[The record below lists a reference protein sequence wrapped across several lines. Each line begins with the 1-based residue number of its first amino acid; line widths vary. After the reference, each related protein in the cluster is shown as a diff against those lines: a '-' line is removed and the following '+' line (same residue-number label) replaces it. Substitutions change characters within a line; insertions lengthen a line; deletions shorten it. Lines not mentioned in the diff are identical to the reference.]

1 MTPPALRDKLRTNDT
16 KQMKNTWEI
25 YSKRVRSA
33 SIARRALP
41 YVKVN
46 DENRTQVF
54 NFLIDRETD
63 ITDRLIYIHIPFC
76 KNVCSFCMYT
86 KQKNSDET
94 LITEYFNTII
104 RQIQSLAGTPYIK
117 SAPFKAIYFGGGT
130 PTSVPVQF
138 LVSIISEL
146 KKNFLIKDDC
156 EITIESTIS
165 EIDSDYVSE
174 LINAGV
180 NRISLGVQTFDN
192 QIRKNLGRVSDRE
205 QISKVIKVIKQAG
218 INNICID
225 LINNLEGQNYIKWE
239 EDLSFLGTLPITGC
253 SVYPL
258 IRNES
263 NTVYNEALE
272 KENIYKEYNYFLKAE
287 ERLINIPGW
296 TSFTPVQYGNSE
308 TGRGVYV
315 SSHGQSPDLLA
326 FGSGA
331 GGRIG
336 NAQYL
341 MTTSI
346 DKYIEGDGLFR
357 NASSILMTIDESYTK
372 FKKIF
377 FLSEGLSI
385 KIADYQELKEY
396 FSDIISELEKN
407 GLLLFENDSINL
419 TRDGKFWA
427 GNISALFA
435 DRIRQLIDK
444 S

>member
-1 MTPPALRDKLRTNDT
+1 MTDIR
-16 KQMKNTWEI
+16 EI
-25 YSKRVRSA
+25 FSHRVRSA
-33 SIARRALP
+33 SIARRSLP

-46 DENRTQVF
+46 DEIRSRVF
-54 NFLIDRETD
+54 DNLFSCEIFNNDRV
-63 ITDRLIYIHIPFC
+63 IYIHIPFC

-86 KQKNSDET
+86 KQKISDDT
-94 LITEYFNTII
+94 IINEYFNTILK
-104 RQIQSLAGTPYIK
+104 QIQSIAETPYIK

-138 LVSIISEL
+138 LVSILSEI
-146 KKNFLIKDDC
+146 KKNFMLTPDC

-174 LINAGV
+174 LIKAGV
-180 NRISLGVQTFDN
+180 NRMSLGVQTFDN
-192 QIRKNLGRVSDRE
+192 EIRKSLGRISDKA
-205 QISKVIKVIKQAG
+205 QISSAIKVVSETG

-225 LINNLEGQNYIKWE
+225 LINNLDGQDNFKWE
-239 EDLSFLGTLPITGC
+239 EDLSYLKTLPITGC

-258 IRNES
+258 IRRESKSEFNE
-263 NTVYNEALE
+263 TLE
-272 KENIYKEYNYFLKAE
+272 KQNIYKEYNYFLKAE
-287 ERLINIPGW
+287 ERLLSIPGW

-326 FGSGA
+326 FGAGA

-346 DKYIEGDGLFR
+346 DKYIEGDGSFR
-357 NASSILMTIDESYTK
+357 NTSSILMTIDDTYTK

-385 KIADYQELKEY
+385 KNTEYQYLKEY
-396 FSDIISELEKN
+396 FCDIVPELKDK
-407 GLLLFENDSINL
+407 GLLVFENDSINL
-419 TRDGKFWA
+419 TGDGKFWA

-435 DRIRQLIDK
+435 ERIRQLIDK
-444 S
+444 